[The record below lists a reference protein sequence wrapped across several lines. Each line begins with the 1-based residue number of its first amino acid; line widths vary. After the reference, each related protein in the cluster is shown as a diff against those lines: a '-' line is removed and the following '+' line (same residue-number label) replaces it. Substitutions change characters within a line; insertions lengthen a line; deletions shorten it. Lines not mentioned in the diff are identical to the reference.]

1 MNATAPTDTGFP
13 GPSFPK
19 PGAAIRCGWIALT
32 FSVAAMAAPDGARIL
47 QAIEANETMKEDVQS
62 RVDLSQSRT
71 GQGVKV
77 LAMEYFRRD
86 KDKSFVIAMTAP
98 ESERGNGYLRQG
110 DHFWMYRRNTRTF
123 QHINRDESIGGS
135 DAKGQD
141 FESRPLTAMFAPS
154 KDAKGRELLSADT
167 VGGVPCWKLETRAIV
182 SDVDYPRKT
191 MWVRQD
197 NLLLAKEQSFSSSGT
212 LMQTGY
218 YLKYQPIAGRQLAM
232 RMVFVDEIEKGNR
245 SMVDL
250 SDVKVGHVDPNI
262 FTKAWLE
269 SKSR

>member
-1 MNATAPTDTGFP
+1 MNNPFLSFRLSGFL
-13 GPSFPK
+13 
-19 PGAAIRCGWIALT
+19 ALT
-32 FSVAAMAAPDGARIL
+32 FSVATFAGPDGPQIL
-47 QAIEANETMKEDVQS
+47 KAVEANESMKEDVQAK
-62 RVDLSQSRT
+62 VNVTQNRT
-71 GQGVKV
+71 GQGVK
-77 LAMEYFRRD
+77 LIAMEYYRRD
-86 KDKSFVIAMTAP
+86 KDKSFVIAMTGP

-123 QHINRDESIGGS
+123 QHVNRDESIGGS

-141 FESRPLTAMFAPS
+141 FESRPLTEMFAPA
-154 KDAKGRELLSADT
+154 KDAKGQELLRADT
-167 VGGVPCWKLETRAIV
+167 VGGIPCWRLEVRAIV
-182 SDVDYPRKT
+182 SDVDYPKKI

-212 LMQTGY
+212 LMQSGY
-218 YLKYQPIAGRQLAM
+218 YTKYQPIASRQLAT
-232 RMVFVDEIEKGNR
+232 RMVFVDEVEKGNR

-250 SDVKVGHVDPNI
+250 SDVKVGKVDPDI

>member
-1 MNATAPTDTGFP
+1 MTKPNSISTVLRLVATLGVATWAAPTG
-13 GPSFPK
+13 
-19 PGAAIRCGWIALT
+19 
-32 FSVAAMAAPDGARIL
+32 MQIL
-47 QAIEANETMKEDVQS
+47 LAVEANETMKEDVQAK
-62 RVDLSQSRT
+62 VNVTQNRT

-77 LAMEYFRRD
+77 IAMEYYRRD
-86 KDKSFVIAMTAP
+86 KDKSFVIAMTGP

-141 FESRPLTAMFAPS
+141 FESRPLTQMFAPS
-154 KDAKGRELLSADT
+154 KDAKGQELLRADT
-167 VGGVPCWKLETRAIV
+167 VGGVPCWRLEVRAIV
-182 SDVDYPRKT
+182 SDVDYPKKV

-197 NLLLAKEQSFSSSGT
+197 NQLLAKEQSFSSSGT
-212 LMQTGY
+212 LMQSGY
-218 YLKYQPIAGRQLAM
+218 YTKYQPIASRQLAM
-232 RMVFVDEIEKGNR
+232 RMVFVDEVEKGNR
-245 SMVDL
+245 SLVDL
-250 SDVKVGHVDPNI
+250 SDVKVGKVDPEI

>member
-1 MNATAPTDTGFP
+1 MISSSNLAKLAALLSSLAIAAT
-13 GPSFPK
+13 
-19 PGAAIRCGWIALT
+19 
-32 FSVAAMAAPDGARIL
+32 AAPDGVQIL
-47 QAIEANETMKEDVQS
+47 KALEANEAMKDDIQS
-62 RVDLSQSRT
+62 KVNLTQNRT

-77 LAMEYFRRD
+77 LAMEYYRRD
-86 KDKSFVIAMTAP
+86 KDKSFVIAMTGP

-123 QHINRDESIGGS
+123 QHVNRDESIGGS

-141 FESRPLTAMFAPS
+141 FESRPLTEMFAPTKDS
-154 KDAKGRELLSADT
+154 KGQELLKADT
-167 VGGVPCWKLETRAIV
+167 VGGIPCWRLEVRAIV
-182 SDVDYPRKT
+182 SDVDYPKKI

-197 NLLLAKEQSFSSSGT
+197 NLLRAKEQSFSSSGT
-212 LMQTGY
+212 LMQSGY
-218 YLKYQPIAGRQLAM
+218 YTKYQPVAGRQLAT
-232 RMVFVDEIEKGNR
+232 RMVFVDEVEKGNR

-250 SDVKVGHVDPNI
+250 SEMKVGKVDPDI

>member
-1 MNATAPTDTGFP
+1 MKSTDPHRLAPN
-13 GPSFPK
+13 
-19 PGAAIRCGWIALT
+19 AAILSLFALLT
-32 FSVAAMAAPDGARIL
+32 FSVAVSAAPGGDQIL
-47 QAIEANETMKEDVQS
+47 KAIETNESMTADIQS
-62 RVDLSQSRT
+62 KVNLTQNRA

-86 KDKSFVIAMTAP
+86 SDKSFVIAMTGP

-123 QHINRDESIGGS
+123 QHVNRDESIGGS

-141 FESRPLTAMFAPS
+141 FESRPLTEMFAPA
-154 KDAKGRELLSADT
+154 KDAKGQEMLVADT

-182 SDVDYPRKT
+182 SDVDYPKKT
-191 MWVRQD
+191 MWVRQSD
-197 NLLLAKEQSFSSSGT
+197 LLLAKEQSFSSSGT

-218 YLKYQPIAGRQLAM
+218 YLKYQPISGRQLAM
-232 RMVFVDEIEKGNR
+232 RMIFVDEIEKGNR

-250 SDVKVGHVDPNI
+250 SDIKVGKVDPNI

-269 SKSR
+269 AKSR